1 MNKFDIEFWNG
12 FLKGLNAAQ
21 FELNEIEE
29 TANETESEGIK
40 ISKATLKEL
49 EDFYGEEGRRI
60 KESLQKIYDKAKSFN
75 GNGTSED
82 IDDLYHRLV

>member
-1 MNKFDIEFWNG
+1 MNRFDAEFWNG

-29 TANETESEGIK
+29 KADETESEGIK

-49 EDFYGEEGRRI
+49 
-60 KESLQKIYDKAKSFN
+60 KEKVEKLH
-75 GNGTSED
+75 SED
-82 IDDLYHRLV
+82 ILMFLRQYR